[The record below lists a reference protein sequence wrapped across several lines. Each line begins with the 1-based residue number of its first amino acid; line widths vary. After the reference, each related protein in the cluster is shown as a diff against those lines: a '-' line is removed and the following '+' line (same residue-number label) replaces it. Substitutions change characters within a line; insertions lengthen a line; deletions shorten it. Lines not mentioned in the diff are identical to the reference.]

1 MRRSDLKMRENTTE
15 RSELKYVCVCVK
27 VKILRHSQI
36 RKQEEQGNR
45 HYELILLVTGR
56 DIIVED

>member
-1 MRRSDLKMRENTTE
+1 MRENTTE

-36 RKQEEQGNR
+36 RKQEERGNR